1 VTLRTSLANGR
12 LSIEVE
18 DDGVGIPESELA
30 GVFSKGIGVSN
41 VKERLKV
48 LYSQDYRMMIDSQPG
63 RGTRI
68 EIQVPE
74 TRTRLAAVS

>member
-1 VTLRTSLANGR
+1 
-12 LSIEVE
+12 
-18 DDGVGIPESELA
+18 
-30 GVFSKGIGVSN
+30 

-48 LYSQDYRMMIDSQPG
+48 LYSQDYRMLIDSQPG